1 MRTPRQ
7 YKVQG
12 SRRSEVADADAG
24 QSSHRSACVFALA
37 VKEGTAVMAEPPS
50 QTPSY
55 IFPMPS
61 HGVTYVYDGYW
72 WLIVPPG
79 FAS

>member
-12 SRRSEVADADAG
+12 SRRSEGADD
-24 QSSHRSACVFALA
+24 
-37 VKEGTAVMAEPPS
+37 PPS

-55 IFPMPS
+55 IFPLLS

-79 FAS
+79 FCIVIVIGAAIFIGEGQRDAVEVRLQRR